1 MNGSIWDGLA
11 RANRRIVMALAWIA
25 AFGLAL
31 IALVQRDAAGHL
43 IGGLKAEDFVVLED
57 GRPQAIQVFGR
68 AVDPGHDETLAL
80 DLGLLMD
87 TSQSM
92 LEELKLSQE
101 AATRFLQAIPR
112 ARELITIFFDQDIRL
127 SRYDSEN
134 QQGLFDRIEQ
144 AKGGGNT
151 ALYDA
156 MAVYLSRVAGGTG
169 RKVLVVFTDGDDTTS
184 ALSVGELIRLVR
196 SSTVTIYPIAFTG
209 GLQAGSPITSAFGS
223 SGGSSDGQT
232 SGCANAG
239 LRPPAGAYGASLGG
253 CFRRK
258 PRSFS
263 IDPPTAAYPSRCAA
277 STRPCQSGA
286 RTTSSGTNARAPLAS
301 RGDTSTAC
309 VGEWFPSSASQK
321 RCSSTRSTART

>member
-1 MNGSIWDGLA
+1 MRRPGLVA
-11 RANRRIVMALAWIA
+11 AVLVGLPAA
-25 AFGLAL
+25 AFAGERRSPAAPVFPADLDVVNVTAT
-31 IALVQRDAAGHL
+31 VRDAAGHL

-209 GLQAGSPITSAFGS
+209 GLQAGSPSALRSRGFLNEVADLTGGQVFRPAAS
-223 SGGSSDGQT
+223 RDLPGIYQRILEELSGQYVLGFVSD
-232 SGCANAG
+232 NARHDGKYRKLKVQVRREG
-239 LRPPAGAYGASLGG
+239 LRVRHREGYVRSEGA
-253 CFRRK
+253 
-258 PRSFS
+258 
-263 IDPPTAAYPSRCAA
+263 D
-277 STRPCQSGA
+277 
-286 RTTSSGTNARAPLAS
+286 
-301 RGDTSTAC
+301 
-309 VGEWFPSSASQK
+309 
-321 RCSSTRSTART
+321 

>member
-1 MNGSIWDGLA
+1 MRRPGLVA
-11 RANRRIVMALAWIA
+11 AVLVGLPAA
-25 AFGLAL
+25 AFAGERRSPPAPVFPADLDVVNVTAT
-31 IALVQRDAAGHL
+31 VRDAAGHL

-209 GLQAGSPITSAFGS
+209 GLQAGSPSALRSRGFLNEVADLTGGQVFRPAAS
-223 SGGSSDGQT
+223 RDLPGIYQRILEELSGQYVLVFVSD
-232 SGCANAG
+232 NARHDGKYRKLKVQVRREG
-239 LRPPAGAYGASLGG
+239 LRVRHREGYVRSEGA
-253 CFRRK
+253 
-258 PRSFS
+258 
-263 IDPPTAAYPSRCAA
+263 D
-277 STRPCQSGA
+277 
-286 RTTSSGTNARAPLAS
+286 
-301 RGDTSTAC
+301 
-309 VGEWFPSSASQK
+309 
-321 RCSSTRSTART
+321 

>member
-1 MNGSIWDGLA
+1 MRRPGLVA
-11 RANRRIVMALAWIA
+11 AVLVGLPAA
-25 AFGLAL
+25 AFAGERRSPPAPVFPADLDVVNVTAT
-31 IALVQRDAAGHL
+31 VRDAAGHL

-209 GLQAGSPITSAFGS
+209 GLQAGSPSALRSRGFLNEVADLTGGQVFRPAAS
-223 SGGSSDGQT
+223 RDLPGIYQRILEELSGQYVLGFVSD
-232 SGCANAG
+232 NARHDGKYRKLKVQVRREG
-239 LRPPAGAYGASLGG
+239 LRVRHREGYVRSEGA
-253 CFRRK
+253 
-258 PRSFS
+258 
-263 IDPPTAAYPSRCAA
+263 D
-277 STRPCQSGA
+277 
-286 RTTSSGTNARAPLAS
+286 
-301 RGDTSTAC
+301 
-309 VGEWFPSSASQK
+309 
-321 RCSSTRSTART
+321 

>member
-1 MNGSIWDGLA
+1 MNVTA
-11 RANRRIVMALAWIA
+11 TV
-25 AFGLAL
+25 
-31 IALVQRDAAGHL
+31 RDAAGHL

-68 AVDPGHDETLAL
+68 AVDPGHDETLGL

-209 GLQAGSPITSAFGS
+209 GLQAGSPSALRSRGFLNEVADLTGGQVFRPAAS
-223 SGGSSDGQT
+223 RDLPGIYQRILEELSGQYVLGFVSD
-232 SGCANAG
+232 NARHDGKYRKLKVQVRREG
-239 LRPPAGAYGASLGG
+239 LRVRHREGYVRSEGA
-253 CFRRK
+253 
-258 PRSFS
+258 
-263 IDPPTAAYPSRCAA
+263 D
-277 STRPCQSGA
+277 
-286 RTTSSGTNARAPLAS
+286 
-301 RGDTSTAC
+301 
-309 VGEWFPSSASQK
+309 
-321 RCSSTRSTART
+321 